1 MNVLNPKLTL
11 FFFAFLPQFLDASP
25 GLLGVRLIGLGG
37 IFMLMTLA
45 VFAVYAVASAA
56 CRDLVLAA
64 PVGLRVDRTGV
75 RCHPDR
81 IRRQTSVHRSVI
93 RTGRTCTKVRAKDRP
108 HARGATLLPV
118 ARYGHTRQARVAPPL
133 TDRDIAS

>member
-1 MNVLNPKLTL
+1 MSWRLQEAEQSFSELVRCALEEG
-11 FFFAFLPQFLDASP
+11 PQ
-25 GLLGVRLIGLGG
+25 
-37 IFMLMTLA
+37 
-45 VFAVYAVASAA
+45 
-56 CRDLVLAA
+56 
-64 PVGLRVDRTGV
+64 VDRTGV

-118 ARYGHTRQARVAPPL
+118 ARYGHTRQVRVAPPL
-133 TDRDIAS
+133 TDGDTAS